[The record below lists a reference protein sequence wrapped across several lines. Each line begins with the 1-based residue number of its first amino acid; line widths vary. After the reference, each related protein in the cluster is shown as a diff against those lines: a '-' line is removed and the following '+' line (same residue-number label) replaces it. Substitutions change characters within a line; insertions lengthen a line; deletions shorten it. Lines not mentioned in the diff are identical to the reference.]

1 METSLHQQLKRLYA
15 CDNDQVEVKVDG
27 YRIDAINSDGELV
40 EIQQASLGQLRDKT
54 RQLLP
59 PRGKRRLRI
68 IKPLITRKKIT
79 TLDHSQQQVLR
90 SRMSPKRNDWL
101 DIFMDL
107 VHFAT
112 VFPRKRLTL
121 EILLIEAEEL
131 RVDRVPKRKRSKP
144 YQTVDIRLI
153 DVGPSIHLQ
162 TTNDLLSRLPLDQLP
177 SPFDTQQLAEA
188 LNRPRWF
195 AQKVAYCLRTM
206 GCLKSLERRKSG
218 HHYQLSTKRLKK
230 IA

>member
-15 CDNDQVEVKVDG
+15 CDTEQVEVKVDG

-40 EIQQASLGQLRDKT
+40 EIQHASLGQLRDKT

-79 TLDHSQQQVLR
+79 TLDHSHDRVLR
-90 SRMSPKRNDWL
+90 SRMSPKRDDWL
-101 DIFMDL
+101 DIFIDL

-121 EILLIEAEEL
+121 EVLLIEAEEL
-131 RVDRVPKRKRSKP
+131 RVDRAPKRRRSKP
-144 YQTVDIRLI
+144 YQTVDMRLVN
-153 DVGPSIHLQ
+153 VGESIHLQ
-162 TTNDLLSRLPLDQLP
+162 TTNDLVSRLPLDQLP
-177 SPFDTQQLAEA
+177 SPFDTRQLAEA

-206 GCLKSLERRKSG
+206 GCMNSLERRKSG
-218 HHYQLSTKRLKK
+218 HLYQLSSSGPKK